1 MIAMSDIIE
10 QHNTDSD
17 KTQHE
22 SSIYNPDNKSMPKID
37 KITLIMW
44 IISIV
49 VFFGMLL
56 YERHYTL
63 ATLLFI
69 VFLSA
74 VISRYI

>member
-22 SSIYNPDNKSMPKID
+22 SSIYNPDKSTSKKID

-49 VFFGMLL
+49 VFFGILL